1 MRRFLSIVALG
12 LGLAACAQ
20 APEETLLLKPE
31 GVEMVFTASFAGS
44 DAPTRTVLQEDGKVF
59 WSPKESIHVFSGTAD
74 GQFTSTNAE
83 VAASASF
90 SGTMPQGASHPFLA
104 VYPYD
109 ASDVSDGTTVTLTV
123 PAAQKAAAGTFADGM
138 SPAVARTEGS
148 VSPDGDL
155 DLYFR
160 NVCSGLKFSLAHSD
174 ITAVTFRGN
183 AGEDVAGKV
192 RVGWDDASV
201 PGVTQVLE
209 GGKEIRL
216 TLGEDAE
223 FPAGPWFY
231 LTLLP
236 QTFTRGFT
244 LVFETPTMTGTRVFD
259 AQTVFS
265 RSVWKKAEK
274 VDEPVVF
281 SFPDLA
287 SAAVDFTAENAH
299 GVALTPVANDECT
312 LALSG
317 SDPYV
322 YTQKLTADLDPALT
336 VVEFEYKLT
345 HPVDVFQLFFV
356 LQGVTSEGASRKYG
370 SLAATDRY
378 KVFRADISAMRDGG
392 WGKAGDFFR
401 FDPGQNGSGTM
412 HVRNFVVR
420 EMTEQE
426 KQDGVISGDEIE
438 KMAMSRRL
446 TAYLSA
452 TYPSSVNHVSVTTDK
467 VTVEGVCTGSGS
479 YLLAEITPWQDVT
492 EMSVFPYTTELS
504 GGSFSITLDRNVDG
518 REGYKYDRLFSK
530 WAVVKVEDGVQKL
543 DSHARYA
550 DEVTPIR
557 TPEPMTLKNKKGLG
571 AGTGAAYY
579 QEMDD
584 LGLGS
589 ITMNIT
595 LEGIVGKVVSSGT
608 KTSYGGK
615 NYQVVA
621 AGRNTADA
629 IVTEAYKR
637 GVILSAILLAG
648 SGSVYKD
655 PENTGGNYTMPNI
668 TSAEGFNQYAAALSF
683 LVARYTH
690 PNSTSGKTLGHINH
704 WIMHNEVDQGLIWTN
719 MGNQPMERY
728 LDRYIKSMRICY
740 NFVRQYDPEA
750 SILGSFT
757 HSWTSEGG
765 GYAPKAM
772 LDRLVTY
779 CEAEGDFRWGVAYHP
794 YPQNLSKPRFWIDDV
809 EATDSDDS
817 PFVTFKNLEVIDRWI
832 RQPRNL
838 YQGTTKR
845 VLFLSE
851 NGTSSPTYSDS
862 DLALQAA
869 GACLAWRKVQALE
882 GIDAIQWHNWR
893 DNATEADQGL
903 RLGLHTLAEQGYENY
918 ARKPVWYVWQAAGTE
933 TEESVFAPYLSLIP

>member
-1 MRRFLSIVALG
+1 MRRFLSIVALC
-12 LGLAACAQ
+12 LGLAACLQ

-31 GVEMVFTASFAGS
+31 GVEMAFTASFAGA

-109 ASDVSDGTTVTLTV
+109 ASDVCDGTTVTLTV

-322 YTQKLTADLDPALT
+322 YTQTLTADLDPALT

-356 LQGVTSEGASRKYG
+356 LQGVTSEGASCKYG

-401 FDPGQNGSGTM
+401 FDPGPNGSGTM

-420 EMTEQE
+420 EMTENLVLLAAE
-426 KQDGVISGDEIE
+426 DYRNRK
-438 KMAMSRRL
+438 SR
-446 TAYLSA
+446 
-452 TYPSSVNHVSVTTDK
+452 K
-467 VTVEGVCTGSGS
+467 GS
-479 YLLAEITPWQDVT
+479 YPG
-492 EMSVFPYTTELS
+492 MRS
-504 GGSFSITLDRNVDG
+504 R
-518 REGYKYDRLFSK
+518 K
-530 WAVVKVEDGVQKL
+530 W
-543 DSHARYA
+543 
-550 DEVTPIR
+550 PC
-557 TPEPMTLKNKKGLG
+557 PG
-571 AGTGAAYY
+571 A
-579 QEMDD
+579 
-584 LGLGS
+584 
-589 ITMNIT
+589 
-595 LEGIVGKVVSSGT
+595 
-608 KTSYGGK
+608 
-615 NYQVVA
+615 
-621 AGRNTADA
+621 
-629 IVTEAYKR
+629 
-637 GVILSAILLAG
+637 
-648 SGSVYKD
+648 
-655 PENTGGNYTMPNI
+655 
-668 TSAEGFNQYAAALSF
+668 
-683 LVARYTH
+683 
-690 PNSTSGKTLGHINH
+690 
-704 WIMHNEVDQGLIWTN
+704 
-719 MGNQPMERY
+719 
-728 LDRYIKSMRICY
+728 
-740 NFVRQYDPEA
+740 
-750 SILGSFT
+750 
-757 HSWTSEGG
+757 
-765 GYAPKAM
+765 
-772 LDRLVTY
+772 
-779 CEAEGDFRWGVAYHP
+779 
-794 YPQNLSKPRFWIDDV
+794 
-809 EATDSDDS
+809 
-817 PFVTFKNLEVIDRWI
+817 
-832 RQPRNL
+832 
-838 YQGTTKR
+838 
-845 VLFLSE
+845 
-851 NGTSSPTYSDS
+851 
-862 DLALQAA
+862 
-869 GACLAWRKVQALE
+869 
-882 GIDAIQWHNWR
+882 
-893 DNATEADQGL
+893 
-903 RLGLHTLAEQGYENY
+903 
-918 ARKPVWYVWQAAGTE
+918 
-933 TEESVFAPYLSLIP
+933 

>member
-1 MRRFLSIVALG
+1 MRRFLSIVALC
-12 LGLAACAQ
+12 LGMAACLQ

-31 GVEMVFTASFAGS
+31 GVEMAFTASFAGA
-44 DAPTRTVLQEDGKVF
+44 DAPTRTVLQEDGKVS

-109 ASDVSDGTTVTLTV
+109 ASDVCDGTTVTLTV

-322 YTQKLTADLDPALT
+322 YTQTLTADLDPALK

-345 HPVDVFQLFFV
+345 RPVDVFQLYFV
-356 LQGVTSEGASRKYG
+356 LQGKTSE
-370 SLAATDRY
+370 
-378 KVFRADISAMRDGG
+378 
-392 WGKAGDFFR
+392 
-401 FDPGQNGSGTM
+401 
-412 HVRNFVVR
+412 
-420 EMTEQE
+420 
-426 KQDGVISGDEIE
+426 
-438 KMAMSRRL
+438 
-446 TAYLSA
+446 
-452 TYPSSVNHVSVTTDK
+452 
-467 VTVEGVCTGSGS
+467 
-479 YLLAEITPWQDVT
+479 
-492 EMSVFPYTTELS
+492 
-504 GGSFSITLDRNVDG
+504 
-518 REGYKYDRLFSK
+518 
-530 WAVVKVEDGVQKL
+530 
-543 DSHARYA
+543 
-550 DEVTPIR
+550 
-557 TPEPMTLKNKKGLG
+557 
-571 AGTGAAYY
+571 
-579 QEMDD
+579 
-584 LGLGS
+584 
-589 ITMNIT
+589 
-595 LEGIVGKVVSSGT
+595 
-608 KTSYGGK
+608 
-615 NYQVVA
+615 
-621 AGRNTADA
+621 
-629 IVTEAYKR
+629 
-637 GVILSAILLAG
+637 
-648 SGSVYKD
+648 
-655 PENTGGNYTMPNI
+655 
-668 TSAEGFNQYAAALSF
+668 
-683 LVARYTH
+683 
-690 PNSTSGKTLGHINH
+690 
-704 WIMHNEVDQGLIWTN
+704 
-719 MGNQPMERY
+719 
-728 LDRYIKSMRICY
+728 
-740 NFVRQYDPEA
+740 
-750 SILGSFT
+750 
-757 HSWTSEGG
+757 
-765 GYAPKAM
+765 
-772 LDRLVTY
+772 
-779 CEAEGDFRWGVAYHP
+779 
-794 YPQNLSKPRFWIDDV
+794 
-809 EATDSDDS
+809 
-817 PFVTFKNLEVIDRWI
+817 
-832 RQPRNL
+832 
-838 YQGTTKR
+838 
-845 VLFLSE
+845 
-851 NGTSSPTYSDS
+851 
-862 DLALQAA
+862 
-869 GACLAWRKVQALE
+869 
-882 GIDAIQWHNWR
+882 
-893 DNATEADQGL
+893 
-903 RLGLHTLAEQGYENY
+903 
-918 ARKPVWYVWQAAGTE
+918 
-933 TEESVFAPYLSLIP
+933 